1 MGTKKRRCS
10 IGDEETS
17 GMNWTSLVKEIGPYL
32 GIMFCFIWRD
42 YRREE
47 QLVKQVM
54 NLQKFILEE
63 LMGLIEKTNDSLD
76 NFRRNDGA

>member
-1 MGTKKRRCS
+1 
-10 IGDEETS
+10 
-17 GMNWTSLVKEIGPYL
+17 MNWASLIKEIGPYL
-32 GIMFCFIWRD
+32 GIMFFFIWRD

-63 LMGLIEKTNDSLD
+63 LMGLIEKTNDALD
-76 NFRRNDGA
+76 NFRRNDGT